1 MLSQIYT
8 DGPGEALQATK
19 ASTQVLQLKYSSIER
34 VLSDQSCANCLPML
48 GCEGKSLSGKV
59 KRFVLF
65 LKQENG
71 KYVRRKQY
79 PISLVLAPTR
89 ELALQI
95 YDEARKVRL
104 SCRHLSLS

>member
-1 MLSQIYT
+1 M
-8 DGPGEALQATK
+8 
-19 ASTQVLQLKYSSIER
+19 
-34 VLSDQSCANCLPML
+34 
-48 GCEGKSLSGKV
+48 
-59 KRFVLF
+59 F

-79 PISLVLAPTR
+79 PISLILAPTR

-104 SCRHLSLS
+104 SCHNLSLSLLHI